1 MLIPPLPPVSILNQ
15 LVQDLKLAEPVR
27 LDVQLS

>member
-1 MLIPPLPPVSILNQ
+1 MLISLPPVSILTQ
-15 LVQDLKLAEPVR
+15 LVQELKLAEPVR